1 MRLRIITTGG
11 TIDKIY
17 FDAKSDFQVGE
28 PQIDALLQEA
38 NVSFDYIVE
47 PVLRKDSLELTV
59 DDRRLIG
66 ERVAASPQE
75 RILIT
80 HGTDSMVETARQLM
94 TIPGKTI
101 VLTGS
106 MQPARLRVSDAIFN
120 IGYAI
125 CALQQLP
132 AGVYIAMNGQLFDPL
147 KTLKNIALNR
157 FETTSPGTRHD

>member
-1 MRLRIITTGG
+1 MKIRIITTGG

-17 FDAKSDFQVGE
+17 FDAKNEFQVGE

-38 NVSFDYIVE
+38 NVSFDHVVE
-47 PVLRKDSLELTV
+47 PVLRKDSLELTD
-59 DDRRLIG
+59 DDRRLIA

-75 RILIT
+75 RVLIT
-80 HGTDSMVETARQLM
+80 HGTDSMVETARQLLA
-94 TIPGKTI
+94 IPGKTI

-132 AGVYIAMNGQLFDPL
+132 AGVYVSMNGQLFDPRS
-147 KTLKNIALNR
+147 TRKNISLNR
-157 FETTSPGTRHD
+157 FETT